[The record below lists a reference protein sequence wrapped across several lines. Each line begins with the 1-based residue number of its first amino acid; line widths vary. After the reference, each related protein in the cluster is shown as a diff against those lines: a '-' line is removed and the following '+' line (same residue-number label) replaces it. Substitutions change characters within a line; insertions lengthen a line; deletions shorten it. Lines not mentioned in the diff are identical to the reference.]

1 MGSNLLQGHESLLS
15 PDVEIKSSRAASL
28 IFFRFDICGKR
39 WNRPFFWQIDT
50 WFPRFQN
57 FPWFWSRKS
66 DRMTICVWPCSVSL
80 SSNSRQCDE
89 MRLSTRPGTVVLWCS
104 RDFLLSCEV
113 ACNSSIAVVC
123 GAWKSTLFHMQNIRW
138 GTHQVLNSR
147 TRLAT
152 STLCACFHVVIS
164 LVLFMRIKTSFAVSP
179 GHLDEQGF
187 SGKTFLRFC
196 TFFFCGLVEP
206 ICCQEILQNRFK
218 LSRDQVLGEGA
229 TAFC

>member
-1 MGSNLLQGHESLLS
+1 M
-15 PDVEIKSSRAASL
+15 
-28 IFFRFDICGKR
+28 
-39 WNRPFFWQIDT
+39 
-50 WFPRFQN
+50 
-57 FPWFWSRKS
+57 
-66 DRMTICVWPCSVSL
+66 
-80 SSNSRQCDE
+80 
-89 MRLSTRPGTVVLWCS
+89 
-104 RDFLLSCEV
+104 
-113 ACNSSIAVVC
+113 
-123 GAWKSTLFHMQNIRW
+123 
-138 GTHQVLNSR
+138 LNSR

-196 TFFFCGLVEP
+196 TSFFCGLVEP

-229 TAFC
+229 TAFCYSGAEGRQSRLPPFPCISHAGSFAVVYKGLDVEACFFFFGNNLLVLENVVFDKCSISGAQFFGDVSFFRH